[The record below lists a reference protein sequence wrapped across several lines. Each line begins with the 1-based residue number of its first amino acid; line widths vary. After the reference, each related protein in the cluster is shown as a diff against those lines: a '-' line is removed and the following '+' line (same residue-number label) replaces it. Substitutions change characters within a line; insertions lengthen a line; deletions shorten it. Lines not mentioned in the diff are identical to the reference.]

1 MELMRNELAVLEK
14 TDHPNITRVFEL
26 LEDKQHFYVVMEY
39 MSEGNLLDKVVKC
52 DHFTEDIAAKTVY
65 QIMLALNYMHQQKI
79 THRDLKP
86 DNIMCQVDQ
95 SSEELTVKLTDFG
108 FACFFDPNQKMDLNL
123 GTPMYMAPELVN
135 NDDYTE
141 KVDVWALGCIVFIL
155 LTGQPPFYGENKEEM
170 G

>member
-1 MELMRNELAVLEK
+1 
-14 TDHPNITRVFEL
+14 
-26 LEDKQHFYVVMEY
+26 
-39 MSEGNLLDKVVKC
+39 
-52 DHFTEDIAAKTVY
+52 
-65 QIMLALNYMHQQKI
+65 
-79 THRDLKP
+79 
-86 DNIMCQVDQ
+86 MCQVDQ